1 MHFVLRYGLRFCL
14 TEILFQGAVERTRR
28 QDYSIYF
35 PSNASADSEP
45 IFMFKT
51 TKIGHVGFWTKDLAR
66 MEDFYT
72 RVLGFKVTS
81 RSGPGA
87 MVPGGASVFL
97 RCDVT
102 HHEVVFFQAPEE
114 ASGLYPESGN
124 SMAEAKPGFQHL
136 AFELRDRGE
145 WLKALRHVKEC
156 GVRIEYGP
164 LVHGPEGDGFEQGSG
179 NRAFYF
185 CDPDGNYIE
194 LYCDIDTFRE
204 EEESS

>member
-1 MHFVLRYGLRFCL
+1 MGDA
-14 TEILFQGAVERTRR
+14 EGAVYLFVPLDIRPRMNR
-28 QDYSIYF
+28 
-35 PSNASADSEP
+35 A
-45 IFMFKT
+45 FMFKT

-81 RSGPGA
+81 RSGPGV

-97 RCDVT
+97 RCDIT
-102 HHEVVFFQAPEE
+102 HHEVVFFQAPED

-136 AFELRDRGE
+136 AFEVLNRGE

-156 GVRIEYGP
+156 GVKIEYGP

-204 EEESS
+204 EDEIS

>member
-1 MHFVLRYGLRFCL
+1 MPLPMMNRV
-14 TEILFQGAVERTRR
+14 
-28 QDYSIYF
+28 
-35 PSNASADSEP
+35 
-45 IFMFKT
+45 FMFKT
-51 TKIGHVGFWTKDLAR
+51 TKIGHVGFWTKDLDR
-66 MEDFYT
+66 MQDFYT
-72 RVLGFKVTS
+72 RVLGFRVTS

-87 MVPGGASVFL
+87 KVPGGASVFL

-102 HHEVVFFQAPEE
+102 HHEVVFFQAPED
-114 ASGLYPESGN
+114 APGLYPESGN
-124 SMAEAKPGFQHL
+124 SMAEAKAGFQHL
-136 AFELRDRGE
+136 AFELPDRGE

-164 LVHGPEGDGFEQGSG
+164 LVHGPEGDGFEAGSG

>member
-1 MHFVLRYGLRFCL
+1 
-14 TEILFQGAVERTRR
+14 
-28 QDYSIYF
+28 
-35 PSNASADSEP
+35 
-45 IFMFKT
+45 MFKT

-97 RCDVT
+97 RCDIT
-102 HHEVVFFQAPEE
+102 HHEVVFFQAPED

-136 AFELRDRGE
+136 AFELLNRGE

-156 GVRIEYGP
+156 GVKIEYGP

-185 CDPDGNYIE
+185 CDPDGNFIE
-194 LYCDIDTFRE
+194 LYCDIDVFRE